1 MMASF
6 ANVDVKKFGREKSI
20 AIITQIIRNAEFGL
34 RFYNDPDKFRL
45 TEMFIDSK
53 KEQLAELRKSAV

>member
-45 TEMFIDSK
+45 TEMFID
-53 KEQLAELRKSAV
+53 